1 MQTENELRL
10 DAGSPGA
17 DSNVPGLLLSAGERV
32 GSYRIESLIGKGGM
46 GEVYLARDERLQRF
60 VAIKRIRLDRAFDS
74 GHRERFRRE
83 ALAVAQLAHPS
94 IVQVFEWLDTPLG
107 HYLVMEWIRGRSL
120 AEVIAAGEL
129 DLRRT
134 LRLAYE
140 ISEGLA
146 EAHAKGL
153 VHRDLKPE
161 NVLVTSTGHAKI
173 VDFGLATV
181 VRPADED
188 LAETNMATA
197 ESSVTSLTSSGV
209 LVGTF
214 HCMSPEQA
222 GGYDLDHRSDLFSL
236 GCILYEML
244 SGRSPFRADHW
255 METLRKVIC
264 ETPQA
269 LAQLRPDLPVAL
281 IEMVDSLLAKD
292 REERPANAWAVCRT
306 LETILLGSPA
316 TQEPVVVPARR
327 ALLPGEVEL
336 TTEGPPVQEE
346 DEIRVETAVRALL
359 RVVPLDEG
367 SRSSGWE
374 DTAYFEAMARCLR
387 GLRELVDRHGGI
399 EVEKGDA
406 FLAIFE
412 RPADAVAC
420 AFAHRMVVAELAE
433 TTGQPLASGA
443 VVHFG
448 ELMLR
453 RSTPREI
460 ARGARPLEVEGGAKV
475 LAARVGGLLMAG
487 QILLTRAAFD
497 LARRGV
503 SGTDSRPSVPNPEE
517 LRWLAHGAY
526 FFEGLEEPVELFE
539 VGIDGRSPLAA
550 PKDISGARRV
560 LSPSEEKMLGWRPAR
575 EQQIPF
581 RPSWM
586 LTERMGEGGFGEVWL
601 ARHQSGEQRVFKFCW
616 DALRLRALKRE
627 VALLGILKDA
637 LGNREDIARIF
648 DWQFE
653 QAPYFVELEY
663 SDGGSLVRWAED
675 QGGLK
680 KVPFAE
686 RLELGAQVA
695 EALAAAHS
703 VGILHKDIKPDNVL
717 VVRGPEG
724 RWKVKL
730 ADFGLGRVTASEVVD
745 VRGVNPYGFSFAF
758 SETESGAGTVGYLAP
773 ELVEGKAATV
783 QADIFSLGVLV
794 YQLAVGDFKR
804 ALAPGWERR
813 LDNELLREDLASFV
827 DGQPENRPA
836 SAREVAVRLRTLEE
850 RQARLC
856 VEKER
861 AAELEAQRLAVSSA
875 QRRRKA
881 ATGVAAA
888 ALIFLGVVG
897 LFAFRAARAG
907 EQAKLEAQKSE
918 AVAQFLVETFGAA
931 DPIEGGSQVS
941 ARDLLERGSGRIDEL
956 AAQPEVQ
963 ARLMDAMGRAYTN
976 LGEYKVA
983 MELATKALA
992 IRQEL
997 LGPEHL
1003 ETARSRHLMGRLQ
1016 CFLQQ
1021 TESGV
1026 TEMAA
1031 SLQVLRRF
1039 PHYRGLVDDL
1049 LDTAY
1054 CHHSLYSDLPG
1065 ASKLLREALE
1075 LAQTQDGSALKILLI
1090 RQDLGHVFANMGKLD
1105 EGITMLEEVLAEHRT
1120 LSSRPLTIARIEIN
1134 LAMLKGMAGNVP
1146 KALSLAE
1153 SAVRVLRSELG
1164 EDHPSTLLG
1173 MALWGMALHAVGRLE
1188 EAREVL
1194 EAAVAGNR
1202 RIREVSVRATLAL
1215 HGLIWSRHDRG
1226 QCEEVAALAREA
1238 QAIYDSEKVAARS
1251 ERAGA
1256 FIRIAQ
1262 ASCWARQ
1269 GRLEEALPEMRRW
1282 VPVLQA
1288 LYPKSAHTKAAVGW
1302 LREAEAADEGRKSGR
1317 S

>member
-1 MQTENELRL
+1 MQTTENEKVL
-10 DAGSPGA
+10 DAVSSGA
-17 DSNVPGLLLSAGERV
+17 DSNAQGLLLSTGERV

-60 VAIKRIRLDRAFDS
+60 VAIKRIRLDRASDS

-83 ALAVAQLAHPS
+83 ALAVAQLGHPA
-94 IVQVFEWLDTPLG
+94 IVQIFEWLDTPVG

-129 DLRRT
+129 DLRRS

-140 ISEGLA
+140 IAEGLA

-188 LAETNMATA
+188 LAETNMPTA

-255 METLRKVIC
+255 MDTLRKVIC
-264 ETPQA
+264 ETPQS

-292 REERPANAWAVCRT
+292 RVERPANAWAVCRT
-306 LETILLGSPA
+306 LETILLGAPA
-316 TQEPVVVPARR
+316 TQDPVVVPARR
-327 ALLPGEVEL
+327 ALLPGEAEL
-336 TTEGPPVQEE
+336 TTEGPPRSEE
-346 DEIRVETAVRALL
+346 DEIHVETAVRALL

-460 ARGARPLEVEGGAKV
+460 ARGARPLEVEGGAKG
-475 LAARVGGLLMAG
+475 LAARVGSLLVAG

-503 SGTDSRPSVPNPEE
+503 SGADSRPSVPNPEE

-601 ARHQSGEQRVFKFCW
+601 ARHQSEEQRVFKFCW

-663 SDGGSLVRWAED
+663 SDGGSLVRWADD

-730 ADFGLGRVTASEVVD
+730 ADFGLGRVTANEVVD

-758 SETESGAGTVGYLAP
+758 SEADSGAGTVGYLAP

-783 QADIFSLGVLV
+783 QADIFSLGVMV
-794 YQLAVGDFKR
+794 YQLVVGDFKR
-804 ALAPGWERR
+804 ALAPGWERC

-836 SAREVAVRLRTLEE
+836 SAREVATRLRTLEE
-850 RQARLC
+850 RQARLRA
-856 VEKER
+856 EKER
-861 AAELEAQRLAVSSA
+861 EAEREAQRQAIASA

-881 ATGVAAA
+881 ATSLAAVA
-888 ALIFLGVVG
+888 LLFLAIVG

-907 EQAKLEAQKSE
+907 EQAKIEAQKSE
-918 AVAQFLVETFGAA
+918 AVAQFLVDTFGVA
-931 DPIEGGSQVS
+931 DPMGGIGGNVS
-941 ARDLLERGSGRIDEL
+941 ARDILDRGAGRIEEL
-956 AAQPEVQ
+956 ADQPEVQ
-963 ARLMDAMGRAYTN
+963 ARLLDAMGRAY
-976 LGEYKVA
+976 LGLGDFH
-983 MELATKALA
+983 LALQRAQKALA
-992 IRQEL
+992 IRKAL
-997 LGPEHL
+997 LGADNF
-1003 ETARSRHLMGRLQ
+1003 ETARSQHLVGYLQ
-1016 CFLQQ
+1016 CRLLEADVG
-1021 TESGV
+1021 ESN
-1026 TEMAA
+1026 MNAA
-1031 SLQVLRRF
+1031 LIIMRRDQG
-1039 PHYRGLVDDL
+1039 YRGLVDDL
-1049 LDTAY
+1049 LGTAF
-1054 CHHSLYSDLPG
+1054 CRESMRADQAG
-1065 ASKLLREALE
+1065 AAQLLGEALE
-1075 LAQTQDGSALKILLI
+1075 LERRQGDSHAKMLEIRHRLALVLGNTGRIDEGVSLLRETLEEFQNLGAKPLKIAI
-1090 RQDLGHVFANMGKLD
+1090 MKG
-1105 EGITMLEEVLAEHRT
+1105 
-1120 LSSRPLTIARIEIN
+1120 N
-1134 LAMLKGMAGNVP
+1134 L
-1146 KALSLAE
+1146 
-1153 SAVRVLRSELG
+1153 
-1164 EDHPSTLLG
+1164 
-1173 MALWGMALHAVGRLE
+1173 GRLE
-1188 EAREVL
+1188 WFTGNSIEAERLAKSVLDIASAELGKSHSTTNLALAHLGLFMHGNRKVEEARPWL
-1194 EAAVAGNR
+1194 EAAVATYQRNGETSLR
-1202 RIREVSVRATLAL
+1202 SVVAL
-1215 HGLIWSRHDRG
+1215 LGLTWSLHDRNLCKEAEVYLDEALKI
-1226 QCEEVAALAREA
+1226 CEKEQRDPKDYPAAFLRVLRASCRARAGRTQEA
-1238 QAIYDSEKVAARS
+1238 IELFRQSVPIL
-1251 ERAGA
+1251 ERA
-1256 FIRIAQ
+1256 
-1262 ASCWARQ
+1262 
-1269 GRLEEALPEMRRW
+1269 
-1282 VPVLQA
+1282 
-1288 LYPKSAHTKAAVGW
+1288 YPKSLETSAALNWQQDVEARSRKTK
-1302 LREAEAADEGRKSGR
+1302 E
-1317 S
+1317 